1 MRGTLDDRYGT
12 NAKGKAMK
20 KTESKAI
27 DRDAL
32 VSFLDHKLSV
42 SSIDDLSRNGLQVEG
57 TEKIGR
63 VGLAVD
69 ACMEAYEAAARK
81 GCQMIIAHH
90 GMIWGGLPYITKGT
104 FRQLKFLFDHGIN
117 LYAAHLPLDLHAK
130 LGNNARL
137 AAMIGARSLEP
148 FGLYK
153 GTAIGFE
160 GTLSKPVTLAV
171 LSQRLEKLL
180 GGTNTVLPFGPDTIR
195 RIGIVSGSASEII
208 DEAIRK
214 GLDCYI
220 TGEPKH
226 THHHLAKEAGLNV
239 IYCGHYHSE
248 KPGVIA
254 VGRLIEKKFGIPCDF
269 LDVPTKV

>member
-1 MRGTLDDRYGT
+1 MT
-12 NAKGKAMK
+12 K
-20 KTESKAI
+20 KKAI
-27 DRDAL
+27 NRDTLAA
-32 VSFLDHKLSV
+32 FLDRELSIV
-42 SSIDDLSRNGLQVEG
+42 SIDDLSRNGLQVEG
-57 TEKIGR
+57 GEKISR

-69 ACMEAYEAAARK
+69 ACMEAYEAAAVK

-104 FRQLKFLFDHGIN
+104 FRQLNFLFDHGIN
-117 LYAAHLPLDLHAK
+117 LYAAHLPLDLHAR
-130 LGNNARL
+130 LGNNARI
-137 AAMIGARSLEP
+137 AAMIGVRSLEP

-160 GTLSKPVTLAV
+160 GILSKPVTLAA

-180 GGTNTVLPFGPDTIR
+180 GGTTTVLPFGPDTIR

-214 GLDCYI
+214 ELDCYI

-254 VGRLIEKKFGIPCDF
+254 VGGLIEKKFDIPCDF